1 LNKNNPSMDD
11 ADHARDQLTRSVKEI
26 CMGQL
31 NTVAPPMLANRF
43 NLRIIHKGF
52 MSKKTLKQ
60 NTIILTIAGLIVKII
75 GFIYRIY
82 IANFIGAEGMGLYQL
97 VLPVYN
103 LVLLGLTAG
112 VGIAVSR
119 LVAEETARGNHK
131 NAARVAF
138 FSGSVVFVAATA
150 VVTALYI
157 NLDFVV
163 NILIGD
169 IRTKSALLWILP
181 SIPLVAAITAL
192 KGYFYGKQEVVPN
205 AVSQV
210 IEQVTKLVVVYM
222 IAQVF
227 AYGDMERKCLF
238 ATIGM
243 VTGEIANVLVVYIA
257 FQFRR
262 GKKATKPDEV
272 LIRKREIGRS
282 ILRISM
288 PITANRLILSLLGT
302 VEFLWIPQRLAIYGL
317 TKAEALAEYG
327 KLTGMASP
335 VIMFPSML
343 TAALATALVPAIA
356 EAVAMKRMHGANRQI
371 SRSIRVTLVMG
382 FLFTSIFA
390 SFAYEIS
397 DTIYPGQNVG
407 HMMFML
413 SFTGLVF
420 YLQQTLFGILNGLG
434 KEKETL
440 KHSMVTSVL
449 RLSFVWFGIPLSG
462 MNAYLVALVFSS
474 LVGAALN
481 LRTTMKTTGMS
492 IELGDWLVKPL
503 VAAGAG
509 VLAAPVAKMLASS
522 IFNQQILVLMVSGV
536 ITGGLMVSI
545 LILLGVF
552 DLKDI
557 RQMLPVSIDK
567 YRKL

>member
-1 LNKNNPSMDD
+1 
-11 ADHARDQLTRSVKEI
+11 
-26 CMGQL
+26 
-31 NTVAPPMLANRF
+31 
-43 NLRIIHKGF
+43 
-52 MSKKTLKQ
+52 
-60 NTIILTIAGLIVKII
+60 
-75 GFIYRIY
+75 
-82 IANFIGAEGMGLYQL
+82 MGLYQL

-302 VEFLWIPQRLAIYGL
+302 VEFLWIPQRLAI
-317 TKAEALAEYG
+317 
-327 KLTGMASP
+327 MA
-335 VIMFPSML
+335 
-343 TAALATALVPAIA
+343 
-356 EAVAMKRMHGANRQI
+356 
-371 SRSIRVTLVMG
+371 
-382 FLFTSIFA
+382 
-390 SFAYEIS
+390 
-397 DTIYPGQNVG
+397 
-407 HMMFML
+407 
-413 SFTGLVF
+413 
-420 YLQQTLFGILNGLG
+420 
-434 KEKETL
+434 
-440 KHSMVTSVL
+440 
-449 RLSFVWFGIPLSG
+449 
-462 MNAYLVALVFSS
+462 
-474 LVGAALN
+474 
-481 LRTTMKTTGMS
+481 
-492 IELGDWLVKPL
+492 
-503 VAAGAG
+503 
-509 VLAAPVAKMLASS
+509 
-522 IFNQQILVLMVSGV
+522 
-536 ITGGLMVSI
+536 
-545 LILLGVF
+545 
-552 DLKDI
+552 
-557 RQMLPVSIDK
+557 
-567 YRKL
+567 